1 MILLILL
8 DGSPFLIIGNFIE
21 GIIFIMIILPPTT
34 RNVGGIINLMTT
46 QKHISYSTL
55 TANKGSNIKFIFTI
69 NNKQSAKD
77 YNK

>member
-34 RNVGGIINLMTT
+34 RNVEGFNL
-46 QKHISYSTL
+46 YYFFSTS
-55 TANKGSNIKFIFTI
+55 SNNDLRSSGLIYIVRFLF
-69 NNKQSAKD
+69 SSLGHMF
-77 YNK
+77 